1 MLNDWTGNRFMKHP
15 YGVERNLENAY
26 MQMEEMKEE
35 KKDEKVEVLR
45 EKEEMRLRRKK
56 RKSFQQKNKKPW
68 MKSSM
73 PDIKIQSR

>member
-45 EKEEMRLRRKK
+45 EKGRNEVEKKEEKK
-56 RKSFQQKNKKPW
+56 LSAEE
-68 MKSSM
+68 
-73 PDIKIQSR
+73 

>member
-15 YGVERNLENAY
+15 YGVARNLENAY

-45 EKEEMRLRRKK
+45 EKGRKEGEKKEEKK
-56 RKSFQQKNKKPW
+56 LSEEE
-68 MKSSM
+68 
-73 PDIKIQSR
+73 